1 MADAFFQAICCQPV
15 TVFGRK
21 LKPFS
26 LSHSYLLEG
35 LENPWPKYGE
45 GSKSALIH
53 AVWVCSHD
61 HETNVEQVLRPP
73 LFRMFLAGLMARRYD
88 YATERKVFLRYMA
101 DYMEIP
107 DHWYSDTGSSKGF
120 RAPWQFHFV
129 MGLTQHC
136 GMVLRDAWNTPV
148 ALARCWY
155 DVWAEKQGDDSL
167 VSVREQELAKAEG
180 MEL

>member
-35 LENPWPKYGE
+35 LENPWPKYRE

-53 AVWVCSHD
+53 AVWVCSQD
-61 HETNVEQVLRPP
+61 HGTNVAQVLRPP

-88 YATERKVFLRYMA
+88 YATERKVFLQYMA

-107 DHWYSDTGSSKGF
+107 DHWYSDTGSSKGL
-120 RAPWQFHFV
+120 RAPWQLHFV

-136 GMVLRDAWNTPV
+136 GMVLRDAWNAPV